1 MYPLNHTIK
10 PATLKTHLQEHIPGA
25 HVEIVGRHKGGSF
38 WAECTIDGDVYG
50 ITLAKVTGGYTYRIE
65 TPRVW
70 AENDFDYES
79 EDEMHNRN
87 QGKISNA
94 VKKLLTK

>member
-1 MYPLNHTIK
+1 MYPMNHTLT
-10 PATLKTHLQEHIPGA
+10 PATLKHHLQELITGA
-25 HVEIVGRHKGGSF
+25 HIEITNRHKGNTT
-38 WAECTIDGDVYG
+38 AECTINGDIYR
-50 ITLAKVTGGYTYRIE
+50 IILTKVTGGYTYRIE

-79 EDEMHNRN
+79 EDEMHSRN
-87 QGKISNA
+87 QDKISNA